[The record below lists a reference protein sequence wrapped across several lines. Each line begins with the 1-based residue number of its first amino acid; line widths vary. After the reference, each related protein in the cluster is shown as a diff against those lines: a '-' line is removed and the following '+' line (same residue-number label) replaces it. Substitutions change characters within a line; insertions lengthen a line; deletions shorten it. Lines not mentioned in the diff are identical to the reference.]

1 MPTGKALAFI
11 ADENGVEAQGTLTID
26 TKPIAGDTMTV
37 DAKVYTFKDTIT
49 AADGDVFIGALLA
62 DSQANIVAAFNLTGV
77 AGTDYGSGMTY
88 HPTVSIAAF
97 AADDAVLTAKTGG
110 TAGNSIA
117 TTETFDEGTN
127 VFDAATLGTTTT
139 GAVPT
144 SLELA
149 AVVNA
154 LFAELRTRGWMDPA
168 L

>member
-1 MPTGKALAFI
+1 MPTGKALRAI
-11 ADENGVEAQGTLTID
+11 ADENGVAAQGTLTID

-37 DAKVYTFKDTIT
+37 DTKVYTFKDTIT
-49 AADGDVFIGALLA
+49 AADGDVFIGATLA
-62 DSQANIVAAFNLTGV
+62 TAQANIVAAFNLTGV

-144 SLELA
+144 ALELA
-149 AVVNA
+149 AKVNEILA
-154 LFAELRTRGWMDPA
+154 AMRLRGWVEPV
-168 L
+168 